1 MAPSRPT
8 SRSFLHRL
16 RYSRVTHRLT
26 VGGLLA
32 ATRVMSA
39 LPARWIAPLGDA
51 LGTVLWLTASR
62 WRRTARQN
70 LRAVFGDQLDHD
82 ERRRIAREAARGA
95 ARAALLLLHIQPLT
109 PERYRKWVD
118 LPEDLSDDPSF
129 DRLRQRGGVL
139 VSGHVGNWELL
150 LGTRVAFP
158 DVPPVT
164 FLAEAAPHAAI
175 NEALARLRQHGDGLE
190 AIFREGG
197 AQAASAA
204 VRKGGI
210 AALLVDRNVRRSQ
223 GGVYVPFLGL
233 EARTTPLPAVIAQRH
248 DVPVHPMFC
257 LPIEGGRYRLWVGP
271 DLTQGLPQDGDPH
284 AWRRALLVRLNDIFE
299 ELIRARP
306 ELWAWSIKRYKAR
319 PTVELGRY
327 PPYSMHEPDR

>member
-1 MAPSRPT
+1 M
-8 SRSFLHRL
+8 
-16 RYSRVTHRLT
+16 
-26 VGGLLA
+26 GGLLA
-32 ATRVMSA
+32 ATRVMGA

-51 LGTVLWLTASR
+51 LGSLLWLTASR

-70 LRAVFGDQLDHD
+70 LRAVFGDDLDRN

-95 ARAALLLLHIQPLT
+95 ARSALLLLHLQPLT
-109 PERYRKWVD
+109 AERYRRWVD
-118 LPEDLSDDPSF
+118 VPEGLADDPTF
-129 DRLRQRGGVL
+129 DRLRNEGGVL
-139 VSGHVGNWELL
+139 VSGHLGNWELL

-158 DVPPVT
+158 QMPPVT
-164 FLAEAAPHAAI
+164 FLVEAAPHDAI
-175 NEALARLRQHGDGLE
+175 NEALARLRRHGGDLVGT
-190 AIFREGG
+190 FREGG

-204 VRKGGI
+204 VRRRGI

-233 EARTTPLPAVIAQRH
+233 EARTTPLPAMIAQRH
-248 DVPVHPMFC
+248 GVPVHPIFC

-271 DLTQGLPQDGDPH
+271 DLTRGLPEGGDPL
-284 AWRRALLVRLNDIFE
+284 AWRRALLVRLNDVFE
-299 ELIRARP
+299 ELVRARP

-327 PPYSMHEPDR
+327 PPYSLHEPDPVT